1 MTRRCAVAVRGVI
14 DGYFRSA
21 EKLFRGGTVVEAIHG
36 MQPEADY
43 KAFDTLGGEHMLV
56 KKYRGELARLIH

>member
-1 MTRRCAVAVRGVI
+1 
-14 DGYFRSA
+14 
-21 EKLFRGGTVVEAIHG
+21 VVEAIHG

-43 KAFDTLGGEHMLV
+43 KAMVDTLGGEHMPV

>member
-1 MTRRCAVAVRGVI
+1 MALRGVI

-21 EKLFRGGTVVEAIHG
+21 EKLFRDGAVVEAIHG

-43 KAFDTLGGEHMLV
+43 KAIFDTLGGEHMLV